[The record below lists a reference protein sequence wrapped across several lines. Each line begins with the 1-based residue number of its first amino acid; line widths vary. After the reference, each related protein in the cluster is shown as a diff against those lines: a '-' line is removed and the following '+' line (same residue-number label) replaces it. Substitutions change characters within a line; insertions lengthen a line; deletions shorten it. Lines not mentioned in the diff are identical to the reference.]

1 MRQTLSIK
9 TSNPSKTEHRS
20 AASVH
25 DASPQLASLQRKATL
40 ANGMG
45 QCGLPIQRKTDSTNF
60 EGYDNAYHEEIES
73 TGTRKILKTLS
84 ENPDSGFPRLQFVD
98 DYAHCGVIP
107 EETSSAFQAK
117 RVKIPN
123 PEEHDEKSDHDYIG
137 NLVGQRLMTRQ
148 KMNGMFAIHELE
160 HLRVIDENKRN
171 QLQDSKNAMGE
182 PLKSAYVTGENEPYK
197 NYICENLAKYIPAN
211 ASPETRTYIL
221 KRLEYIK
228 RPFPDKGN
236 TDNDTARE
244 FPSVLVE
251 LIYFCDSV
259 SDDLSDF
266 KAQLCGCYETL
277 THNTFNGIGG

>member
-1 MRQTLSIK
+1 MHRTQSFK
-9 TSNPSKTEHRS
+9 TPQPSKAES
-20 AASVH
+20 SPAASVH
-25 DASPQLASLQRKATL
+25 DASPQSASLQRKAAL
-40 ANGMG
+40 ANGMA
-45 QCGLPIQRKTDSTNF
+45 QCDLPIQRMTISTNF

-73 TGTRKILKTLS
+73 TGTRNILKTLS
-84 ENPDSGFPRLQFVD
+84 ENPDGGFPRLQFVD
-98 DYAHCGVIP
+98 DYAHCGVNP
-107 EETSSAFQAK
+107 EEADSAFQAK

-123 PEEHDEKSDHDYIG
+123 PKEHDEKRDHDYIV
-137 NLVGQRLMTRQ
+137 NLVGQGQMTRQ

-171 QLQDSKNAMGE
+171 HLRDSKNAMGE

-197 NYICENLAKYIPAN
+197 NFICENLAECIPAN
-211 ASPETRTYIL
+211 ASPETRAYIL

-228 RPFPDKGN
+228 RPFPDKGDE
-236 TDNDTARE
+236 DNDTASE

-266 KAQLCGCYETL
+266 KTQLCGCYETL
-277 THNTFNGIGG
+277 THNAFNGVGG

>member
-40 ANGMG
+40 ANGMA
-45 QCGLPIQRKTDSTNF
+45 QCDLPIQRMTISTNF

-73 TGTRKILKTLS
+73 TGTKEILETLS
-84 ENPDSGFPRLQFVD
+84 NHPDNGFPRLQFVD
-98 DYAHCGVIP
+98 DYAHCGVNP
-107 EETSSAFQAK
+107 EEADSAFQAK

-123 PEEHDEKSDHDYIG
+123 PKEHDEKSDHDYIG
-137 NLVGQRLMTRQ
+137 NLVGQGQMTRQ

-160 HLRVIDENKRN
+160 HLRVIDENKRKH
-171 QLQDSKNAMGE
+171 LRDSKSTMGE

-197 NYICENLAKYIPAN
+197 NFICENLAKYIPAN